1 MKTTLSPSKK
11 REKKTFYKGMG
22 TMNNRWWMD
31 PILLGAPVFAYGV
44 YRNGGKKVKEF
55 KCDFDFIGINH
66 YEAFNY
72 SFFGGDKGVDRS
84 KLRQNSLGWVI
95 DERSLYWT
103 VKFIY
108 ERYRL
113 PVMITENG
121 VTLDDQPNG
130 RGEVIDT
137 ERCRALEGFLKN
149 LARAI
154 DEGIPVLGYQ
164 HWSLMDNFE
173 WAEGYEPRFGLIYV
187 DYKTGERTLKQSAYR
202 YKGIIKSNGEGV

>member
-1 MKTTLSPSKK
+1 M
-11 REKKTFYKGMG
+11 
-22 TMNNRWWMD
+22 
-31 PILLGAPVFAYGV
+31 
-44 YRNGGKKVKEF
+44 
-55 KCDFDFIGINH
+55 
-66 YEAFNY
+66 
-72 SFFGGDKGVDRS
+72 DRS

-108 ERYRL
+108 ERYHL

-121 VTLDDQPNG
+121 VSLDDQPNG

-187 DYKTGERTLKQSAYR
+187 DRSEERRVGKECRSRWSPYH
-202 YKGIIKSNGEGV
+202 

>member
-1 MKTTLSPSKK
+1 
-11 REKKTFYKGMG
+11 MG

-44 YRNGGKKVKEF
+44 YRNGGKRVKDS
-55 KCDFDFIGINH
+55 KCEFDFIGINH

-103 VKFIY
+103 VKFVY

-121 VTLDDQPNG
+121 VSLDDQPNE

-137 ERCRALEGFLKN
+137 ERCRALEGFLHN
-149 LARAI
+149 LARAMK
-154 DEGIPVLGYQ
+154 DVPVLGYQ

-173 WAEGYEPRFGLIYV
+173 WAEGFSKKFGLIHI
-187 DYKTGERTLKQSAYR
+187 DYDTLVRTPKKSAFW
-202 YKGIIKSNGEGV
+202 YKKVMESNGEEIFK